1 MDDTV
6 TLARSEYDEL
16 LERIEDLEASLA
28 LVRAQ
33 QADDG
38 TRIPLEVVEAEV
50 NGDHPVTA
58 WRKHRGLSVRVLAE
72 KAGISTAYVSE
83 ITRGRK
89 AGSAAAYRAL
99 ARALDTSVDVLI
111 PDTPVAR
118 SG

>member
-1 MDDTV
+1 MAETV
-6 TLARSEYDEL
+6 TLTRSEYDDL

-50 NGDHPVTA
+50 NGAHPVTA
-58 WRKHRGLSVRVLAE
+58 WRTQRGLSVRALAE
-72 KAGISTAYVSE
+72 QAGISAAYLSE

-99 ARALDTSVDVLI
+99 ANALDTSVDVLI